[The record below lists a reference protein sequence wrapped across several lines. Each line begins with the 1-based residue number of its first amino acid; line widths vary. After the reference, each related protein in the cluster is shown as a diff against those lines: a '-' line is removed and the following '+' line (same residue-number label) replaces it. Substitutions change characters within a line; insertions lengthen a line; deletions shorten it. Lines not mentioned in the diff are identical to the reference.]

1 MCGMNEIL
9 SLAAPRVPQRP
20 CAVCRRCGK
29 CGSGADILVTGRRVL
44 PAGDRDG
51 TGLAVDLGTTTVVLR
66 RFDLRTGRET
76 GRRGFL
82 NPQRRFA
89 ADVMGRI
96 TAAMDGHLD
105 ELADAINGALGAFD
119 ADETVIC
126 GNTTMQY
133 LLCSRSPAGYAVSPF
148 RADCL
153 FGETVDLP
161 GGRAYLPRCAHA
173 FVGGDITCAVLAC
186 DLCAGTGPEL
196 LADVGTNGELALWKD
211 GHLFVTSTAAG
222 PAFEKPGV
230 KGSDLVAAIAD
241 HLDGASLPE
250 GITPADIA
258 AVQLAKA
265 AVAAGI
271 ATLLEATGTRA
282 EDVMRFHLAGGF
294 GTGLDIAKAVR
305 IGLIPA
311 ALAPRTVVDGNAA
324 IEGAALMLLRPE
336 FRDSSAALADRAEHV
351 ELGGNP
357 AFDDRFIECLSFDS
371 ISN

>member
-1 MCGMNEIL
+1 MNETI
-9 SLAAPRVPQRP
+9 AGEAPAVRRP

-29 CGSGADILVTGRRVL
+29 CGSGADILVTGRREL
-44 PAGDRDG
+44 PSGDRDG
-51 TGLAVDLGTTTVVLR
+51 TGLAVDIGTTTVVLR
-66 RFDLRTGRET
+66 HLDLRTGREID
-76 GRRGFL
+76 RRGFM

-96 TAAMDGHLD
+96 TAAGEGHLA
-105 ELADAINGALGAFD
+105 ELTDGINSAIGAFG
-119 ADETVIC
+119 ADETVIT
-126 GNTTMQY
+126 GNTTMLH
-133 LLCSRSPAGYAVSPF
+133 LLCGLSPADYATAPF
-148 RADCL
+148 KAKHL
-153 FGETVDLP
+153 FGETADLP

-173 FVGGDITCAVLAC
+173 FVGADITCAILAC
-186 DLCAGTGPEL
+186 DLCADGAPRL

-211 GHLFVTSTAAG
+211 GRLFVTSTAAG

-241 HLDGASLPE
+241 HLEGAPLPDL
-250 GITPADIA
+250 ISPADVA

-271 ATLLEATGTRA
+271 ATLLEATDTA
-282 EDVMRFHLAGGF
+282 EGDIAEFHLAGGF
-294 GTGLDIAKAVR
+294 GTGLDIGKAVR

-311 ALAPRTVVDGNAA
+311 AFAARTTVDGNAA

-336 FRDSSAALADRAEHV
+336 LREQYARFADAAEHV

-357 AFDDRFIECLSFDS
+357 DFDDRFIENLAFS
-371 ISN
+371 